1 MTNDPVAVV
10 ERARAAIARYDR
22 PDLDERLAAAHAR
35 LLDDRTRVLVVGEFK
50 QGKSMLV
57 NGLVGAPVCPTFDD
71 VATAVP
77 TVVRHAEALDIALIR
92 PDGERTT
99 VTGDE
104 LADHICEQGNP
115 GNREGWSHAEV
126 GLPRPVLSGGL
137 EIVDTPGVGGLA
149 SVHGAATTAML
160 PSADA
165 VLLVSDAAQEYTAP
179 ELDFLAQAT
188 AVCPNVACVVTK
200 TDLYPEWRRIVELNR
215 GHLATA
221 GISTEVFGVSSALR
235 WHAVLHGD
243 ADVNAE
249 SGFPELIGYLRK
261 RVLGQADRLAR
272 RGVVHDVMAVTE
284 QIAGNLL
291 AERTAQQDPA
301 AAAALMRELTE
312 AQQRATAL
320 KERSARW
327 QQTLND
333 GVADLNADI
342 DYDLRDRMKEISRL
356 AEDELENGGDPAKV
370 WDQFAGWVQQE
381 VAAAASANFIWAT
394 RRVRAL
400 ARHVADHFSDD
411 REQLLPALRSDPS
424 DAIRS
429 VRAMVAPKTE
439 DKGVG
444 AKALIGLRG
453 GYSSMLMFG
462 MLGTFVGFA
471 SAINPLGLGAA
482 VFMSGKAIGDER
494 KKQVARRKN
503 EAKAAMRRYVDDVT
517 FQVAKDSRD
526 RLRAVQR
533 DLRDHFTTQADQ
545 LKRSLLESQQATE
558 RAVKASRAEREAR
571 LTEITKQLEQL
582 DLVRKQARALL
593 PQPATAAKA
602 PVAAAAAA
610 GQAP

>member
-1 MTNDPVAVV
+1 MRTWLTRLHLPTLAL
-10 ERARAAIARYDR
+10 AAILLAIWWALSLHYGAYVLPSPAAVARGLGEIVR
-22 PDLDERLAAAHAR
+22 SGEIWRHAGASLARIVVGFGGA
-35 LLDDRTRVLVVGEFK
+35 VLV
-50 QGKSMLV
+50 
-57 NGLVGAPVCPTFDD
+57 
-71 VATAVP
+71 
-77 TVVRHAEALDIALIR
+77 
-92 PDGERTT
+92 
-99 VTGDE
+99 
-104 LADHICEQGNP
+104 
-115 GNREGWSHAEV
+115 
-126 GLPRPVLSGGL
+126 
-137 EIVDTPGVGGLA
+137 
-149 SVHGAATTAML
+149 
-160 PSADA
+160 A
-165 VLLVSDAAQEYTAP
+165 VLLGLLA
-179 ELDFLAQAT
+179 FL
-188 AVCPNVACVVTK
+188 
-200 TDLYPEWRRIVELNR
+200 
-215 GHLATA
+215 
-221 GISTEVFGVSSALR
+221 S
-235 WHAVLHGD
+235 
-243 ADVNAE
+243 
-249 SGFPELIGYLRK
+249 
-261 RVLGQADRLAR
+261 RLA
-272 RGVVHDVMAVTE
+272 RGVVHDVLAVTE

-301 AAAALMRELTE
+301 AAAALVRELTG
-312 AQQRATAL
+312 AQAHATAL
-320 KERSARW
+320 KERFARW

-356 AEDELENGGDPAKV
+356 AEDELEAGGDPAKV

-411 REQLLPALRSDPS
+411 REQLLPALRSHPS

-462 MLGTFVGFA
+462 MLGTFLGFA
-471 SAINPLGLGAA
+471 SAINPLGIGAA
-482 VFMSGKAIGDER
+482 IFMSGKAIGDER
-494 KKQVARRKN
+494 KKQATRRKN
-503 EAKAAMRRYVDDVT
+503 EARAAMRRYVDDVT

-526 RLRAVQR
+526 RLRVVQR
-533 DLRDHFTTQADQ
+533 DLRDHFTAQADQ

-593 PQPATAAKA
+593 SQPATAAKA
-602 PVAAAAAA
+602 PAAASGRA
-610 GQAP
+610 G